1 MILNNKFKFIVS
13 DTKRKGGIIIHIGS
27 VSEGKISVGENVTCK
42 INEEKRNNCRSYHS
56 ATHILHQALRDAL
69 GTHVAQKG
77 SLVSNDKLRFDFSHH
92 KAMTDKE
99 VNEVEEKVNLIIN
112 NETDVVTR
120 LMTPEDAINDGALAL
135 FGEKYSDEVRVISI
149 GELHGKT
156 YSMEL
161 CGGTHVQNTREIGKV
176 KIVSESSA
184 SSGVRRIEAL
194 RGEDLANYEKSKSEE
209 VIAQQKKSIEMEN
222 EKKESLNNIEA
233 FKKHIETKIQ
243 SDTKNQVIIEKC
255 SDLKPGEL
263 RPVIDNIKK
272 QFYSEGIIILL
283 VINDD
288 RLSFLVG
295 VTETLSKKISA
306 VEIAQ
311 YASSISG
318 GKGGGGRADF
328 AQSGGQ
334 LINEKEQLDQISLFI
349 EDKLK

>member
-1 MILNNKFKFIVS
+1 
-13 DTKRKGGIIIHIGS
+13 
-27 VSEGKISVGENVTCK
+27 
-42 INEEKRNNCRSYHS
+42 
-56 ATHILHQALRDAL
+56 
-69 GTHVAQKG
+69 
-77 SLVSNDKLRFDFSHH
+77 
-92 KAMTDKE
+92 MTDKE
-99 VNEVEEKVNLIIN
+99 VNEVEEKANLIIN

-194 RGEDLANYEKSKSEE
+194 RGEDLVNYEKSKSEE
-209 VIAQQKKSIEMEN
+209 VIAQQKKSLEMEN
-222 EKKESLNNIEA
+222 EKKDLLNNIEA
-233 FKKHIETKIQ
+233 FKKHIEIKIQ

-263 RPVIDNIKK
+263 RPLIDSIKK
-272 QFYSEGIIILL
+272 QFYSEGIIVLL

-311 YASSISG
+311 YASSISD

>member
-1 MILNNKFKFIVS
+1 
-13 DTKRKGGIIIHIGS
+13 
-27 VSEGKISVGENVTCK
+27 
-42 INEEKRNNCRSYHS
+42 
-56 ATHILHQALRDAL
+56 
-69 GTHVAQKG
+69 
-77 SLVSNDKLRFDFSHH
+77 
-92 KAMTDKE
+92 
-99 VNEVEEKVNLIIN
+99 
-112 NETDVVTR
+112 
-120 LMTPEDAINDGALAL
+120 
-135 FGEKYSDEVRVISI
+135 
-149 GELHGKT
+149 
-156 YSMEL
+156 
-161 CGGTHVQNTREIGKV
+161 
-176 KIVSESSA
+176 
-184 SSGVRRIEAL
+184 
-194 RGEDLANYEKSKSEE
+194 
-209 VIAQQKKSIEMEN
+209 MEN

-243 SDTKNQVIIEKC
+243 SDTKNQVIIEIC
-255 SDLKPGEL
+255 LDLKPGEL

-272 QFYSEGIIILL
+272 QFHSEGIIVLL

-349 EDKLK
+349 EDILK